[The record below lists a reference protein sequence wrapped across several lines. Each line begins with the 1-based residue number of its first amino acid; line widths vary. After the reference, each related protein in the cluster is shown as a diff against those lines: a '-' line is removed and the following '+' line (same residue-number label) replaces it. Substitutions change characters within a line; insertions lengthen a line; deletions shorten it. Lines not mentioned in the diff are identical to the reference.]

1 MAAERERERNK
12 GGGLTKRE
20 FLMEN
25 FSINPHLQR
34 EIIIIKGREA
44 GKEESRGEGRGQ
56 AIAAIS
62 WTKVSTGRQ
71 QKCLCPG

>member
-1 MAAERERERNK
+1 MLYMRAAQVGGEGSGSRERERNK

-20 FLMEN
+20 FLMKN

-44 GKEESRGEGRGQ
+44 GKEKSRRG
-56 AIAAIS
+56 
-62 WTKVSTGRQ
+62 
-71 QKCLCPG
+71 PGKLSLL

>member
-1 MAAERERERNK
+1 MAAERRERERNK

-44 GKEESRGEGRGQ
+44 GKEKSRGRGGGKL
-56 AIAAIS
+56 S
-62 WTKVSTGRQ
+62 
-71 QKCLCPG
+71 LL

>member
-1 MAAERERERNK
+1 MRPAQVGGGSGSREARERERNK

-34 EIIIIKGREA
+34 EREIIIIKGREA
-44 GKEESRGEGRGQ
+44 GREESRRG
-56 AIAAIS
+56 
-62 WTKVSTGRQ
+62 G
-71 QKCLCPG
+71 

>member
-1 MAAERERERNK
+1 MPAERERNK

-44 GKEESRGEGRGQ
+44 GKEESRSGAGKL
-56 AIAAIS
+56 S
-62 WTKVSTGRQ
+62 
-71 QKCLCPG
+71 LL